1 MAIVTRQ
8 LLVNKILLPVD
19 MLNVIKDFAF
29 IDMVTQTSKYNKD
42 IVNNVIKN
50 AWVSSFRDMIEDEI
64 EDETDE
70 TMVAEVEEVEEVEEP
85 YLGDIWYDPENDPW
99 ANLVDANLVD
109 ANLVDANLANANL
122 VDGDFAWAEDEDQ
135 LFWDQDEDNELIWAF
150 CADEN
155 EEQFQAAFC
164 QNCGNYITEHLQIP
178 YSDKINCKCIVL

>member
-1 MAIVTRQ
+1 MAKVTRQ
-8 LLVNKILLPVD
+8 LLVNNILLPVD
-19 MLNVIKDFAF
+19 MLNVIKGFAF
-29 IDMVTQTSKYNKD
+29 VDMVSHTSKCNKD

-50 AWVSSFRDMIEDEI
+50 ACVSSFRDMLE
-64 EDETDE
+64 
-70 TMVAEVEEVEEVEEP
+70 AEEP

-99 ANLVDANLVD
+99 ANLVDENLVE
-109 ANLVDANLANANL
+109 
-122 VDGDFAWAEDEDQ
+122 GDFAWAEDEDQ

-155 EEQFQAAFC
+155 EEQFQAVFC

>member
-8 LLVNKILLPVD
+8 LLVNKIDLPVD

-29 IDMVTQTSKYNKD
+29 IDVVTQTSKYNKD

-64 EDETDE
+64 EDEIDE

-99 ANLVDANLVD
+99 ANLVD
-109 ANLVDANLANANL
+109 
-122 VDGDFAWAEDEDQ
+122 GDFDWAEDEDQLFWDQDEDQ

-155 EEQFQAAFC
+155 EAQFQAVFC
-164 QNCGNYITEHLQIP
+164 QNCGNYITEYLQIP
-178 YSDKINCKCIVL
+178 YSDKIICKCIVL

>member
-8 LLVNKILLPVD
+8 LLVNNILLPVD

-29 IDMVTQTSKYNKD
+29 IDVVTQTSKYNKD

-64 EDETDE
+64 EDETEE
-70 TMVAEVEEVEEVEEP
+70 TMVAEVEEP

-99 ANLVDANLVD
+99 

-155 EEQFQAAFC
+155 EEQFQAVFC

>member
-50 AWVSSFRDMIEDEI
+50 AWVSSFRDITEDEI
-64 EDETDE
+64 EDENEE
-70 TMVAEVEEVEEVEEP
+70 TMVAEVEEVEEP

-99 ANLVDANLVD
+99 ANLVD
-109 ANLVDANLANANL
+109 ANL

-155 EEQFQAAFC
+155 EAQFQAVFC

>member
-50 AWVSSFRDMIEDEI
+50 AWVSSFRDITEDEI
-64 EDETDE
+64 EDENEE
-70 TMVAEVEEVEEVEEP
+70 TMVAEVEEEP

-109 ANLVDANLANANL
+109 GV
-122 VDGDFAWAEDEDQ
+122 FAWAEDEDQ

-155 EEQFQAAFC
+155 ESQFQAVFC

-178 YSDKINCKCIVL
+178 YSDKIICKCIVL